1 MCKPH
6 YKRKRRVMFPL
17 WDAVTFKTG
26 KLHMQNRSDILSV
39 ISVFNQY
46 QVVVFSVIK
55 TTRAARWS
63 IPLDSDTSLII

>member
-1 MCKPH
+1 ML
-6 YKRKRRVMFPL
+6 VMFPL

-39 ISVFNQY
+39 ISVFMQY

-55 TTRAARWS
+55 TTRAA
-63 IPLDSDTSLII
+63 